1 MREQEILKMKNL
13 CSVKK
18 LNKTVKFGEVSQQL
32 LKDIDLK
39 INDGEFVVIVGP
51 SGAGKSTLLNILGGL
66 DSSTS
71 GDVESA
77 GFRLSKSNEKT
88 LNDYR
93 RKIGFVFQDYSLIDN
108 LTVREN
114 IEVMS
119 VVTCKKC
126 NVEKVLSLV
135 GMEKYGDKFPGQLS
149 GGEKQRVAIA
159 RALAK
164 EPVILFCDEPT
175 GALDEK
181 NGKNILKILQELNR
195 KGTTVIVVTHLLG
208 MQKMADHVIYVIDG
222 EIKDDIRNTDIID
235 AEDVLW
241 N

>member
-1 MREQEILKMKNL
+1 MKKI
-13 CSVKK
+13 CSVSK
-18 LNKTVKFGEVSQQL
+18 LNKTVRTGEVSQQL

-39 INDGEFVVIVGP
+39 IEDGEFVVIVGP

-71 GDVESA
+71 GDIESA
-77 GFRLSKSNEKT
+77 GFRLSKSKEKT

-93 RKIGFVFQDYSLIDN
+93 RKIGFVFQDYSLIEN
-108 LTVREN
+108 LTVKEN

-119 VVTCKKC
+119 VVTKKKC
-126 NVEKVLSLV
+126 DADKALSLV
-135 GMEKYGDKFPGQLS
+135 GMKEHADKFPGQLS

-164 EPVILFCDEPT
+164 EPAILFCDEPT

-181 NGKNILKILQELNR
+181 NGKNVLRILQDLNR

-208 MQKMADHVIYVIDG
+208 MQKMADHVIRVIDG
-222 EIKDDIRNTDIID
+222 QIKDDIRNKNIIE

>member
-1 MREQEILKMKNL
+1 MKKICNV
-13 CSVKK
+13 SK
-18 LNKTVKFGEVSQQL
+18 LNKTVKTGEVSQQL
-32 LKDIDLK
+32 LKNIDLK
-39 INDGEFVVIVGP
+39 IEDGEFVVIVGP

-77 GFRLSKSNEKT
+77 GFKLSNSREKE

-93 RKIGFVFQDYSLIDN
+93 RKIGFVFQDYSLIEN
-108 LTVREN
+108 LTVKEN

-119 VVTCKKC
+119 VVTKKKC
-126 NVEKVLSLV
+126 DADKALSLV
-135 GMEKYGDKFPGQLS
+135 GMEKQADKFPGQLS

-164 EPVILFCDEPT
+164 EPAILFCDEPT

-181 NGKNILKILQELNR
+181 NGKNVLRILQDLNR
-195 KGTTVIVVTHLLG
+195 CGTTVIVVTHLLG
-208 MQKMADHVIYVIDG
+208 MQKMADHVIRMIDG
-222 EIKDDIRNTDIID
+222 EIKEDIRNTNTID

>member
-1 MREQEILKMKNL
+1 MKNL

-18 LNKTVKFGEVSQQL
+18 LNKTVKSGEISQQL
-32 LKDIDLK
+32 LKDIDLE

-71 GDVESA
+71 GDVECA
-77 GFRLSKSNEKT
+77 GFRLSKSKEKT

-93 RKIGFVFQDYSLIDN
+93 RKIGFVFQDYSLIEN
-108 LTVREN
+108 LTIREN

-208 MQKMADHVIYVIDG
+208 MQKMADHVIHVIDG
-222 EIKDDIRNTDIID
+222 EIKDDIRNNDIID

>member
-1 MREQEILKMKNL
+1 MKKI
-13 CSVKK
+13 CSVSK
-18 LNKTVKFGEVSQQL
+18 LNKTVRTGEVSQQL

-39 INDGEFVVIVGP
+39 IEDGEFVVIVGP

-71 GDVESA
+71 GDIESA
-77 GFRLSKSNEKT
+77 GFRLSKSKEKT

-93 RKIGFVFQDYSLIDN
+93 RKIGFVFQDYSLIEN
-108 LTVREN
+108 LTVKEN

-119 VVTCKKC
+119 VVTKKKC
-126 NVEKVLSLV
+126 DADKALSLV
-135 GMEKYGDKFPGQLS
+135 GMKEHADKFPGQLS

-164 EPVILFCDEPT
+164 EPAILFCDEPT

-181 NGKNILKILQELNR
+181 NGKNVLRILQDLNR

-208 MQKMADHVIYVIDG
+208 MQKMADHVIRVIDG
-222 EIKDDIRNTDIID
+222 QIKEDIRNKNIIE